1 MKFRVFTCITLL
13 CYGLSSSGQTKGEAT
28 RAYTVNG
35 LVSDTDTRQPIS
47 GAKVQVGTSSAVTSA
62 EGKFTINSV
71 SKDKALVIVQAPGYD
86 SFQQQVRLRQ
96 SEKLNIS
103 LHRQDIKLNEVEIT
117 GHRSAVPTSNA
128 TSTISGAELDRTRG
142 GNLAEAIKAISGVNM
157 LQTGSTIA
165 KPVIQGLHSNRI
177 LTLNN
182 GIRQES
188 QQWGSE
194 HAPEID
200 PFIARQI
207 TVIKGAE
214 AIRYGAEAIGGV
226 VLVEPPALP
235 HSSEIKAEL
244 NLTGASN
251 GRLGAV
257 SGMLSGGLPRFP
269 GFGWRIQGTARQA
282 GNVKSANYYLENSG
296 MKEINF
302 SAAVG
307 YNTEHLETEVYYSHF
322 QTELGIFKG
331 AHFGNLDDLQ
341 DRIAYGR
348 PLFDGSFTYNLE
360 APLQKVSHDLLKLK
374 SHFHLANGA
383 SVNAIYGFQSNNRQ
397 EYDLRRV
404 LNATPSLNL
413 KLQSHTLDLNIENMS
428 ESGLKTI
435 FGLNGLM
442 QVNNNVPGTGIT
454 PMIPNYDSY
463 GGGAYGLAKLFR
475 RNYELELGLRYDYR
489 NLDALGYNREGTLY
503 GDKHNF
509 HNVSVS
515 AGGVLHVNN
524 HFHLRSNLGTAW
536 RPPVGNE
543 LYSDGLHH
551 GTGSYERGDASLK
564 SERALKWINSVEFHS
579 GKFSLNADAY
589 LNYIYDY
596 IYLSPGDSYF
606 ENIRG
611 TFPIY
616 NYGQTNARFMGIDMT
631 TSYKIL
637 PFAKYELKGSLVRAK
652 DIRND
657 LYLPWIPSDRVDNS
671 ILFNLPSFSKLSNNY
686 IKLQHQYVAEQTRY
700 DEGSDFTASPPA
712 YHLLNLDAGFQVKAG
727 KNKLSVNFSINNLTN
742 KLYKEYM
749 NRFRY
754 YAHDTG
760 RNFILRATYRI

>member
-1 MKFRVFTCITLL
+1 MKLRVFICIALL
-13 CYGLSSSGQTKGEAT
+13 CHGLSSLAQDNGNTKCAHTLSGSI
-28 RAYTVNG
+28 
-35 LVSDTDTRQPIS
+35 SDTDTGLPIA
-47 GAKVQVGTSSAVTSA
+47 GASIQIDTKNRLSSADGAFLMNNICEGRVLITVSA
-62 EGKFTINSV
+62 K
-71 SKDKALVIVQAPGYD
+71 GYN
-86 SFQQQVRLRQ
+86 SFQKQVRIRQ

-117 GHRSAVPTSNA
+117 GHRSPAPTSNA
-128 TSTISGAELDRTRG
+128 ATTIGGAELDRTRG
-142 GNLAEAIKAISGVNM
+142 GNLAEAIKGISGVNM

-182 GIRQES
+182 GIRQEG

-200 PFIARQI
+200 PFVARQI

-235 HSSEIKAEL
+235 HSPELKAEL
-244 NLTGASN
+244 NLSGASN
-251 GRLGAV
+251 GRSGAV
-257 SGMLSGGLPRFP
+257 SGMLSGGINKLP

-282 GNVKSANYYLENSG
+282 GNVQTADYYLENSG
-296 MKEINF
+296 LKETNF
-302 SAAVG
+302 SAAAG
-307 YNTEHLETEVYYSHF
+307 YNTEHLETELYFSHF

-331 AHFGNLDDLQ
+331 AHFGNLQDLQ

-348 PLFDGSFTYNLE
+348 PLFDGSFTYDLA

-374 SHFHLANGA
+374 SHFHLSNGA
-383 SVNAIYGFQSNNRQ
+383 SVNATYGFQHNNRQ

-413 KLQSHTLDLNIENMS
+413 QLYSHTLDLNMEQMS
-428 ESGLKTI
+428 KSGLKTV
-435 FGLNGLM
+435 FGLSGLM

-454 PMIPNYDSY
+454 PMIPNYDSF
-463 GGGAYGLAKLFR
+463 GAGAYGLTKLFK
-475 RNYELELGLRYDYR
+475 RNYELEIGARYDYR
-489 NLDALGYNREGTLY
+489 NLDALGYNRNGELY
-503 GDKHNF
+503 GDVHHF
-509 HNVSVS
+509 HNLSVS
-515 AGGVLHVNN
+515 AGGVLHLNN
-524 HFHLRSNLGTAW
+524 HFHLRTNLGTAW
-536 RPPVGNE
+536 RPPVVSE

-551 GTGSYERGDASLK
+551 GTGSYERGEANLK
-564 SERALKWINSVEFHS
+564 SERALKWINSIEFEA
-579 GKFSLNADAY
+579 GKFSLDADVY
-589 LNYIYDY
+589 LNYISDY
-596 IYLSPGDSYF
+596 IYLSPSGDYF

-616 NYGQTNARFMGIDMT
+616 SYEQTNARFWGLDL
-631 TSYKIL
+631 KAGFQIL
-637 PFAKYELKGSLVRAK
+637 PYADYELKGSIVRAK
-652 DIRND
+652 DVQND
-657 LYLPWIPSDRVDNS
+657 LYLPWIPSDRIDNS
-671 ILFNLPSFSKLSNNY
+671 LSFKLPALAKLSNSY
-686 IKLQHQYVAEQTRY
+686 LRIQHQYVAEQTRY
-700 DEGSDFTASPPA
+700 NEGSDYTPPPPA
-712 YHLLNLDAGFQVKAG
+712 YHLFNFDAGFQVKAG
-727 KNKLSVNFSINNLTN
+727 KNNIALNLSVNNLTN

>member
-1 MKFRVFTCITLL
+1 MKLRVFTCIALL
-13 CYGLSSSGQTKGEAT
+13 CYGLSSSGQDKGNKCT
-28 RAYTVNG
+28 HTVNG
-35 LVSDTDTRQPIS
+35 IVSDTDTGQPIPGATIQINTRS
-47 GAKVQVGTSSAVTSA
+47 GVTSN
-62 EGKFTINSV
+62 EGAFIIDSV
-71 SKDKALVIVQAPGYD
+71 CEEKVLVTVRAMGYD
-86 SFQQQVRLRQ
+86 SFQKQVRIRQ
-96 SEKLNIS
+96 SQRLNIS
-103 LHRQDIKLNEVEIT
+103 LHTQDIKLNEVEIT
-117 GHRSAVPTSNA
+117 GHRSPVPTSNA
-128 TSTISGAELDRTRG
+128 ATTISGADLDRTRG
-142 GNLAEAIKAISGVNM
+142 GNLAEAMKNISGVNM

-182 GIRQES
+182 GIRQEG

-226 VLVEPPALP
+226 VLVEPPSLP

-251 GRLGAV
+251 GRAGTV
-257 SGMLSGGLPRFP
+257 SGMITGGLAKLP
-269 GFGWRIQGTARQA
+269 GFGWRIQGTAKQA
-282 GNVKSANYYLENSG
+282 GNLKSADYYLENSG
-296 MKEINF
+296 MKETNF
-302 SAAVG
+302 SAAAG
-307 YNTEHLETEVYYSHF
+307 YNTEHLETEIYYSHF

-331 AHFGNLDDLQ
+331 SHFGNLNDLQ

-374 SHFHLANGA
+374 SHFHLPNGA
-383 SVNAIYGFQSNNRQ
+383 SVNAIYGFQYNNRQ

-413 KLQSHTLDLNIENMS
+413 KLSSHTLDLNLENMS
-428 ESGLKTI
+428 QSGLKTI
-435 FGLNGLM
+435 FGINGLM

-463 GGGAYGLAKLFR
+463 GAGAYGLAKLFK
-475 RNYELELGLRYDYR
+475 RNYELELGARYDYR
-489 NLDALGYNREGTLY
+489 NLDALGYNREGSLY
-503 GDKHNF
+503 GNEHNF

-515 AGGVLHVNN
+515 AGGVLHLNN

-536 RPPVGNE
+536 RPPVVSE

-564 SERALKWINSVEFHS
+564 SERALKWINSLEFYS

-596 IYLSPGDSYF
+596 IYLSPGDTYF

-611 TFPIY
+611 TFPVY
-616 NYGQTNARFMGIDMT
+616 NYHQTNARFMGLDLT
-631 TSYKIL
+631 TSYQVL

-652 DIRND
+652 DIRNN
-657 LYLPWIPSDRVDNS
+657 LYLPWIPSDRIDNS
-671 ILFNLPSFSKLSNNY
+671 ITFNLPNVGKLSDSY
-686 IKLQHQYVAEQTRY
+686 LQIQHQYVAEQTRY
-700 DEGSDFTASPPA
+700 DEGSDFTAPPPA
-712 YHLLNLDAGFQVKAG
+712 YHLFNLDAGFQVKTG
-727 KNKLSVNFSINNLTN
+727 KNKLSVNLSVNNLTN

-754 YAHDTG
+754 YTHDTG